1 MEFRMS
7 CCKKLYHAVYVLTI
21 VANLVV
27 AGITFALIYPVA
39 TGDIT
44 VVPPS
49 PSEVIWE
56 YGEPYLNLTLPVRLK
71 NGGYFSISDMSLTF
85 HVKNATDTFLDYT
98 HVFGTVEARSVSVQT
113 LVIPINLRELYEKE
127 APSFYHFYN
136 PDTFSVTVGIK
147 ANYGGSLVHFEAD
160 YTDDLEWEPIFRDAG
175 LRGGATMR
183 NEGDA
188 RVISIPFYIVTAS
201 YLFGTAHLEATVR
214 NSTGVVGTVSQ
225 DVELGGRYEDTMDIL
240 FTGSVEDFLT
250 RNQYLTIDATIS
262 FAGLELHRTWHYNWR
277 GPMENLWVDVSADG
291 SVRYGFTNGWSVGYT
306 LDINATLY
314 NGSAVVG
321 YGEARGSV
329 PPNSPF
335 EGSVPVTAWGAPDR
349 AVVRIRCP
357 EYGFEVVR
365 EVSV

>member
-1 MEFRMS
+1 MR
-7 CCKKLYHAVYVLTI
+7 CPRKLYLAVYVITI

-49 PSEVIWE
+49 PSEVLWE

-85 HVKNATDTFLDYT
+85 HVRNTTDTFLDYT
-98 HVFGTVEARSVSVQT
+98 HIFGTVRAHSTSVQT
-113 LVIPINLRELYEKE
+113 LIIPINLKELYEKE

-136 PDTFSVTVGIK
+136 PDTFTVTVGIR

-160 YTDDLEWEPIFRDAG
+160 YTDNLEWEPILRDAG

-183 NEGDA
+183 SEGDS

-214 NSTGVVGTVSQ
+214 NASGVVGTVSQ
-225 DVELGGRYEDTMDIL
+225 DIELGGRYEDTLNVL
-240 FTGSVEDFLT
+240 FTGDVEDFLT
-250 RNQYLTIDATIS
+250 RRQDLTIDATIS
-262 FAGLELHRTWHYNWR
+262 FAGLELHRTWAYEWR
-277 GPMENLWVDVSADG
+277 APLENLWVSVGDDG
-291 SVRYGFTNGWSVGYT
+291 TVAYGFRNGWGVGYT
-306 LDINATLY
+306 LEINTTLY
-314 NGSAVVG
+314 NGTDAVG
-321 YGEARGSV
+321 YGEDTLAV
-329 PPNSPF
+329 PPNSPV
-335 EGSVPVTAWGAPDR
+335 EGTVPVTVWGVPDR
-349 AVVRIRCP
+349 AVIRINFS
-357 EYGFEVVR
+357 EYGFEVTR
-365 EVSV
+365 EVST